1 MQANQSFIKTA
12 TSKMKKTINTILSI
26 LFPFRELNDRPS
38 VFVQQSWLE
47 KLLTS
52 PQIKDYLWTL
62 R

>member
-1 MQANQSFIKTA
+1 MQQCPQYIKTV

-26 LFPFRELNDRPS
+26 LFPFQELNDRPS

-52 PQIKDYLWTL
+52 PQLKDYLWQSK
-62 R
+62 